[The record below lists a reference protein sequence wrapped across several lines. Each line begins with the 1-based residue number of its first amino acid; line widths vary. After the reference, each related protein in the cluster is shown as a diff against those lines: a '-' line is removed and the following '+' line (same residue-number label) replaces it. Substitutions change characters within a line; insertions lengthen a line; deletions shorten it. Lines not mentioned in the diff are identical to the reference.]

1 MGVQIIMA
9 ILFKNAITLEVK
21 IHHYLDNV
29 TNSGILFREG
39 IEDYLNGDTTQFN
52 NKLADI
58 RKNEE
63 GADALRREIRYRLY
77 KKMLI
82 PESRGDVLGLLETTD
97 DVIDATKKVL
107 GHFDVEKPRVREFL
121 KKDFSKLAQASA
133 DALDNVVKAD
143 RAFFNNKEG
152 VEDYIHKV
160 HFYEHQADQLEEQ
173 IKKNIFESE
182 EIPDLA
188 EKLQLRD
195 FVELLG
201 SLADQSEDV
210 AERLSVYAIKR
221 NP

>member
-1 MGVQIIMA
+1 MA

-21 IHHYLDNV
+21 IQHYLDNV
-29 TNSGILFREG
+29 ANSGILFEEG
-39 IEDYLNGDTTQFN
+39 IDDYLNGNITQFN

-63 GADALRREIRYRLY
+63 AADELRREIRYRLY

-97 DVIDATKKVL
+97 NVIDTTKKVL
-107 GHFDVEKPRVREFL
+107 GHFEVEKPRVRPFL
-121 KKDFSKLAQASA
+121 TPLFRKLARASA
-133 DALDNVVKAD
+133 EALDQVVKGD

-160 HFYEHQADQLEEQ
+160 HFYEHEADQLEEEA
-173 IKKNIFESE
+173 KKAIFESE

-188 EKLQLRD
+188 EKMQLRD
-195 FVELLG
+195 FVELIAHL
-201 SLADQSEDV
+201 SDEAEDV
-210 AERLSVYAIKR
+210 AERLSVYSIKR
-221 NP
+221 QP